1 MNQKYVEILRK
12 KDQKTIFSDMEE
24 DTVERRPP
32 DPTFRKGANILLI
45 KSKDGDSW
53 EFFCS

>member
-24 DTVERRPP
+24 DTVERRLP